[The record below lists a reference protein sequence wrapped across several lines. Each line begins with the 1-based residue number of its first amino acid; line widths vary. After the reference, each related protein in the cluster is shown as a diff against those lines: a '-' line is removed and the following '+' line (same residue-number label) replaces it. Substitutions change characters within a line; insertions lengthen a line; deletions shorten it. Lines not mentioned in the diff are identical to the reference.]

1 MLTIT
6 TTNNVATV
14 TLDRP
19 EARNAINGELIARLH
34 EAFVSL
40 AADDTMRVIVLTGA
54 GAAFSAGA
62 DIAWMQAAARFTA
75 EENEREARQMAEM
88 FAAVDR
94 CPKPVVARV
103 NGAAFGG
110 GVGLVACCDIA
121 VAVEG
126 ARFSFSEVRL
136 GIAPATIGPFVLR
149 KIGASQARALFLTG
163 DRFDANRAREIGL
176 VHAVVPADELDA
188 AVARQTEMLLQGG
201 PHALAAVKELVQELP
216 GMAPGE
222 QRAYT
227 ASLIARL
234 RTSPEG
240 QEGLR
245 AFLDRRAPS
254 WVREKGDDS

>member
-1 MLTIT
+1 MLT
-6 TTNNVATV
+6 VAHAKSIATI

-19 EARNAINGELIARLH
+19 EVRNALNAALIAALRDCF
-34 EAFVSL
+34 AAL
-40 AADDTMRVIVLTGA
+40 ATDDAVRGVVLTGA
-54 GAAFSAGA
+54 GTVFSAGA
-62 DIAWMQAAARFTA
+62 DVRWMQEAAHFTA
-75 EENEREARQMAEM
+75 EENAQDARALAAML
-88 FAAVDR
+88 AAVDR

-110 GVGLVACCDIA
+110 GAGLIACCDIA

-136 GIAPATIGPFVLR
+136 GIVPATIGPFVLR
-149 KIGASQARALFLTG
+149 KIGASQARALFLTAE
-163 DRFDANRAREIGL
+163 RFDAARAREIGL
-176 VHAVVPADELDA
+176 IHAVVPAEELDA

-201 PHALAAVKELVQELP
+201 PHALAAAKELVQELP
-216 GMAPGE
+216 GMTDSE

-227 ASLIARL
+227 AALIAHL

-245 AFLDRRAPS
+245 AFLDHRSPS
-254 WVREKGDDS
+254 WTPDTPKE